1 MLNRERSIRLKQ
13 ASESVERDLQ
23 KQIFEAYR
31 GIVGGSIIERGAVGI
46 SGAIPT
52 IPFLNFRCRSSTV
65 EPSNLDDEGHLFGE
79 PKI

>member
-31 GIVGGSIIERGAVGI
+31 GIVGGCIIERGAVGI
-46 SGAIPT
+46 SDATVRAGVEETRARGA
-52 IPFLNFRCRSSTV
+52 LESVHRELCR
-65 EPSNLDDEGHLFGE
+65 
-79 PKI
+79 